1 MNQNYSIRLFPLS
14 KLPAQQSAV
23 IAELSGAEYIK
34 KRLCSLGFMPGIS
47 ITCIGESP
55 LGDPKAYLI
64 RGCIIALRITD
75 SQNILVREV
84 EAFA

>member
-1 MNQNYSIRLFPLS
+1 MNPNPSSTLFPLNM
-14 KLPAQQSAV
+14 LPIRQSAV

-34 KRLCSLGFMPGIS
+34 NSLFSLGFMPGIS
-47 ITCIGESP
+47 VICVGESP
-55 LGDPKAYLI
+55 HGDPRAYLI

-84 EAFA
+84 